1 MHVVYYWD
9 DWPGIDRVEA
19 IRRCSHGG
27 TGRRKRSGNRAGALG
42 RGYRCRGGPVG
53 TVLRPNQ
60 LFRWLRLYAE
70 GALSAVGASKK
81 MLPRLRIP
89 GLAEHVREPQRLLDK
104 KMSENEILRTVL
116 DLAQPRT
123 PFAFAL
129 TPAGRHA
136 MKTITDASEWRA
148 RTSSLRQPLLHR
160 AVAGVSP
167 KLTSLSQLFRHVRC

>member
-1 MHVVYYWD
+1 MQPWRHWSAEEKRQSCRSPG
-9 DWPGIDRVEA
+9 PGISVSRWP
-19 IRRCSHGG
+19 
-27 TGRRKRSGNRAGALG
+27 
-42 RGYRCRGGPVG
+42 CRHCIAP
-53 TVLRPNQ
+53 Q
-60 LFRWLRLYAE
+60 
-70 GALSAVGASKK
+70 SAVSLAASLRRGCAFGGGRWQKK